1 MRQFLVLFVLFNTML
16 VNAQSTNSIQIIP
29 INDSL
34 LKMKIGQSDKLY
46 HVIVIYTDW
55 CKPCR
60 AFFPDLLQ
68 ILGNQ
73 ENIDTYF
80 INPDPKKYTS
90 IIKKYLQKYPE
101 IKLSYI
107 LDESY
112 KGSFK
117 KRFISFKD
125 QIYPQFQ
132 GLLGIPTVFILSKES
147 KQIDIIVGNDP
158 DKLKAS
164 LAKLR

>member
-1 MRQFLVLFVLFNTML
+1 MRQCLVVFVLFSTMII
-16 VNAQSTNSIQIIP
+16 NAQSTDNIQLVP
-29 INDSL
+29 TNDSL
-34 LKMKIGQSDKLY
+34 LKVKIAQSEKQY
-46 HVIVIYTDW
+46 HAIVIYTDW

-60 AFFPDLLQ
+60 EYFPDLLQ
-68 ILGNQ
+68 ILGNH
-73 ENIDTYF
+73 ENIETYF

-117 KRFISFKD
+117 KRFILFKD

-132 GLLGIPTVFILSKES
+132 GLLGIPTVFILSIES

-158 DKLKAS
+158 DKLRAS
-164 LAKLR
+164 LAKLQ